1 MTLSDKTLLFLEE
14 LVRTQVNREALS
26 MQPPGAGSA
35 GRVTPMRKAV
45 SQNMLVREGLCGCP
59 RLSIPPAMPPF
70 PFACHS
76 LCQSPGLELH
86 RAAIFWG
93 LPHSSPAPKGFNG
106 PSPGLWV
113 SLFPSLEQ
121 AQPTNVFP
129 SSPLRFRPWTSEIIP
144 DLKRCASCFYW

>member
-35 GRVTPMRKAV
+35 GRVTPVRKAV

-59 RLSIPPAMPPF
+59 CLSIPPAMPPF

-121 AQPTNVFP
+121 AQPTNVSHSCLP
-129 SSPLRFRPWTSEIIP
+129 SFSTQV
-144 DLKRCASCFYW
+144 

>member
-59 RLSIPPAMPPF
+59 HLSIP
-70 PFACHS
+70 
-76 LCQSPGLELH
+76 
-86 RAAIFWG
+86 
-93 LPHSSPAPKGFNG
+93 
-106 PSPGLWV
+106 
-113 SLFPSLEQ
+113 
-121 AQPTNVFP
+121 QPCFLSHLSVMVYA
-129 SSPLRFRPWTSEIIP
+129 TSQV
-144 DLKRCASCFYW
+144 

>member
-1 MTLSDKTLLFLEE
+1 
-14 LVRTQVNREALS
+14 

-35 GRVTPMRKAV
+35 GRSPCERAGVSEHAGQRGVYVGVTSV
-45 SQNMLVREGLCGCP
+45 HT
-59 RLSIPPAMPPF
+59 PAMPPF

-86 RAAIFWG
+86 RAAILWG

-121 AQPTNVFP
+121 AQATSVSHPCLP
-129 SSPLRFRPWTSEIIP
+129 SFSTPGLGPGLLR
-144 DLKRCASCFYW
+144 